1 MNKNIMFLAMFSVLA
16 GCGGGGGG
24 GGDDSSGNAVG
35 NTLNNTLYNAITS
48 AIVLPSQGIG
58 VDSSDPVGIWVGVGS
73 GKGSSVL
80 ENADE
85 DNKQNS
91 DQYNQNYEYDVEEKK
106 YFAIRRDD
114 ETGQIVAPC
123 GDVGELV
130 DDGNGNGK
138 LVFNDSN
145 SNTGSSVSRSE
156 KSYTGIEISDNGR
169 MMLEINYEYSENGIA
184 DDIQDYKYNVESE
197 RAFTA
202 VKISDSTSFLDLH
215 EFSFRTTDGVD
226 SFTDDAEA
234 GDKDLLCATIGT
246 GSAKGTINKE
256 PYDIRADGV
265 TLRYKNSQVFISRQ
279 QGTENE
285 LTQYSDLDEV
295 VYNPVVNCDET
306 NCGPIFDVQANKD
319 ALILSSTNENIIT
332 ELTIKTSK

>member
-1 MNKNIMFLAMFSVLA
+1 VINKNIICLGMFAALA

-24 GGDDSSGNAVG
+24 GNDPV
-35 NTLNNTLYNAITS
+35 IT
-48 AIVLPSQGIG
+48 AFTLPSPGIG

-130 DDGNGNGK
+130 DDGNGK

-184 DDIQDYKYNVESE
+184 DDIKDYKYNVESE